1 MTLGKNIKRI
11 RKNKKMT
18 IKDVAEKTHLTMSLI
33 SQIENDKANPS
44 INSLKA
50 IAKALNVPIVMFFDY
65 NGEMSSPVVK
75 RDERRILKT
84 QSGFTMYLLT
94 RNVKD
99 RNLEFL
105 YNVYEK
111 GGSTGELYTHEGEE
125 CGIVLEG
132 RLEVTI
138 EDQTYILE
146 AGDSISLDSTKPH
159 KCTNVYDGQ
168 TIAIWVNSQVSF

>member
-1 MTLGKNIKRI
+1 MTLGKNINHI
-11 RKNKKMT
+11 RKSKKMT
-18 IKDVAEKTHLTMSLI
+18 IKDVAERTHLTKSLI

-44 INSLKA
+44 INSLKM

-65 NGEMSSPVVK
+65 DETPSSPVVK
-75 RDERRILKT
+75 RDERKFLKT
-84 QSGFTMYLLT
+84 QSGYATYLLT
-94 RNVKD
+94 GDIKD

-111 GGSTGELYTHEGEE
+111 DGSTGEFYTHEGEE

-132 RLEVTI
+132 RLEVAI
-138 EDQTYILE
+138 EDEIYILE
-146 AGDSISLDSTKPH
+146 AGDSISLDSTRPH
-159 KCTNVYDGQ
+159 KFTNIYDGQ